1 MSPPIALLTFTLAAA
16 VLTITPGVDT
26 ALVLRTAAVEGPRRA
41 LSAALGICCGL
52 LLWGLAVAIGIG
64 ALLAASSLAY
74 TALRWIGAAYL
85 VWLGLTF
92 LLRPHQEAPRLDAAP
107 VRLGGRAKWFARGLL
122 SNLTNPK
129 VGVFYVTFLPQF
141 VPPGVAA
148 APFIALLVAIHVTE
162 GVLWLILV
170 ILATRSV
177 ARYLRRPAVGRAL
190 ERLTGALLVG
200 FGLRLAVE
208 GRR

>member
-1 MSPPIALLTFTLAAA
+1 MSPTIALLTFALAAA

-41 LSAALGICCGL
+41 VSAAFGICCGL
-52 LLWGLAVAIGIG
+52 LLWGLAVALGIG

-74 TALRWIGAAYL
+74 TVLRWVGASYL
-85 VWLGLTF
+85 VWLGLT
-92 LLRPHQEAPRLDAAP
+92 LLLHPHQEAPSIDGVLLAH
-107 VRLGGRAKWFARGLL
+107 GGTAKWFARGLL

-141 VPPGVAA
+141 VPPDVAV

-162 GVLWLILV
+162 GVLWLMLL
-170 ILATRSV
+170 ILATRSI
-177 ARYLRRPAVGRAL
+177 ARVLRRPVIVRVL
-190 ERLTGALLVG
+190 ERLTGAVLVG
-200 FGLRLAVE
+200 FGLRLAIE

>member
-1 MSPPIALLTFTLAAA
+1 MYPTIALLTFALAAA

-41 LSAALGICCGL
+41 MAAAFGICCGL
-52 LLWGLAVAIGIG
+52 LLWGLAVALGIG
-64 ALLAASSLAY
+64 ALLAASFLAY
-74 TALRWIGAAYL
+74 TVLRWVGAAYL
-85 VWLGLTF
+85 VWLGLTL
-92 LLRPHQEAPRLDAAP
+92 LLRPHQEAASIDAVPLAHT
-107 VRLGGRAKWFARGLL
+107 RAVKWFARGLL

-141 VPPGVAA
+141 VPPGVAV

-162 GVLWLILV
+162 GVLWLMLLIV
-170 ILATRSV
+170 ATRSI
-177 ARYLRRPAVGRAL
+177 ARLLRRPAVVRVL
-190 ERLTGALLVG
+190 ERLTGAILVG
-200 FGLRLAVE
+200 FGLRLAFE